1 MSIAGTIGGASLIG
15 LIGGA
20 LTAIAGETKDAW
32 NTIGNAIEKG
42 WNWIAKDAPFTK
54 TGTITIGNQETT
66 TEKKDQLTSQSYPGI
81 PAPKPNAQDNVKPP
95 REEIIPWTWTGTGT
109 ETIPIP
115 GTETGTETGT
125 EDIPIPDTNVAEKE
139 ETIPPTNN
147 EIKDMYP
154 GGQMDIQDKTN
165 ENQEFNLDGIF
176 EDYFDRIREEQQIA
190 WDREDAIRKETQERE
205 DTAYQR
211 AVKDMQK
218 AGINP
223 NLMNVQ
229 PASAGGGITQVN
241 SQTAQGIREAMTNT
255 AGIIQ
260 HMIDNNFKG
269 DENEKDRFMQS
280 ITSLVALAAM
290 FFR

>member
-1 MSIAGTIGGASLIG
+1 MSITAVAGGASLIG

-20 LTAIAGETKDAW
+20 LTAIARETTENAW
-32 NTIGNAIEKG
+32 NKIGNAIEKG
-42 WNWIAKDAPFTK
+42 WNWIAQDAPFTK
-54 TGTITIGNQETT
+54 TGNIKVENQNSTNEQKELITAVQ
-66 TEKKDQLTSQSYPGI
+66 YPGR
-81 PAPKPNAQDNVKPP
+81 PAPKPNTQDNVKPTIG
-95 REEIIPWTWTGTGT
+95 EVIPL
-109 ETIPIP
+109 P
-115 GTETGTETGT
+115 GTETKT
-125 EDIPIPDTNVAEKE
+125 EDIPITDTNVTEKE

-147 EIKDMYP
+147 EIIDIYP
-154 GGQMDIQDKTN
+154 GEQMDIQDKTN

-176 EDYFDRIREEQQIA
+176 EDYFDRIKEEQQIV
-190 WDREDAIRKETQERE
+190 WDREDAIRKEAQERE

-211 AVKDMQK
+211 AVKDMQQ